1 MHGRGN
7 AMTRSKSAAFTW
19 ILLCCSLVWAASDS
33 TPLQSMRLYVT
44 NSRGDD
50 ISVIDLSSMKV
61 ISTIKVGERVHGV
74 AVQADGRRL
83 FATVES
89 DHTLRI
95 VDTAT
100 EQIIATIK
108 LTGRPNQC
116 AVTPNGKYVVVP
128 IRDGGSADIV
138 DVEQQKIVKV
148 LPIQEPHNSL
158 NIGSNRY
165 IFISSMGSHE
175 VDLIDLE
182 KLDYEAHIP
191 AGGRPRPFLVTS
203 DGRTMYAAVSN
214 LHGFDIVNIPEKK
227 VLQRVEL
234 PTEHPQLKPREFETP
249 DTFTHGIGLSP
260 DESEVWVT
268 SLFDDAVYIY
278 DLIAKKVVAHM
289 PTGDGPNWVAFSP
302 DGKYACISNTD
313 SDDVYI
319 YDVKSRREVARVKV
333 GKAPKRLLVVNVPV
347 DGHKVEASGK

>member
-1 MHGRGN
+1 
-7 AMTRSKSAAFTW
+7 MTRTKLFMLGWLLWSFTLTLASA
-19 ILLCCSLVWAASDS
+19 SSDDA
-33 TPLQSMRLYVT
+33 QSMRLYVG

-61 ISTIKVGERVHGV
+61 IDAIKVGERVHGI
-74 AVQADGRRL
+74 AIQADGRRL

-95 VDTAT
+95 IDTLTDKVTAT
-100 EQIIATIK
+100 IQ

-128 IRDGGSADIV
+128 IRDRASADIV

-148 LPIQEPHNSL
+148 LPIPEPHNSL

-165 IFISSMGSHE
+165 IVISSMGAHE

-182 KLDYEAHIP
+182 KLDYAAHIP

-203 DGRTMYAAVSN
+203 DGNTMYVAVSN

-234 PTEHPQLKPREFETP
+234 PAENKELRPRQFETP
-249 DTFTHGIGLSP
+249 DTMTHGIGLAP
-260 DESEVWVT
+260 DETEVWAT
-268 SLFDDAVYIY
+268 SLFDDAVYVY
-278 DLIAKKVVAHM
+278 DLKAKKVVAHM

-302 DGKYACISNTD
+302 DGKYAGISNTD
-313 SDDVYI
+313 SDDVVI
-319 YDVKSRREVARVKV
+319 FDVKSRKEVARVKV
-333 GKAPKRLLVVNVPV
+333 GKAPKRLLIANVPV
-347 DGHKVEASGK
+347 ASPKQEKAQK